1 MIWKQIRTIK
11 IRQLLL
17 RKKQPHQEE
26 QSVGLLKRIFK
37 VLFDAE
43 ERQGEEVALR
53 DLTKE
58 EKVSWYGRVGQWFQ
72 LLCLTHIPV
81 FGFFYMLVIAFRK
94 NTPPQKKSFAM
105 AYVLYRLLVL
115 LLAITILFIFY
126 RVGLSFL
133 DELLKYAGM

>member
-1 MIWKQIRTIK
+1 M
-11 IRQLLL
+11 
-17 RKKQPHQEE
+17 
-26 QSVGLLKRIFK
+26 
-37 VLFDAE
+37 LFDAE

-81 FGFFYMLVIAFRK
+81 FGFFYMLVTAFRK